1 MDAKETA
8 EWLKRHNESKGAPP
22 EYWIDWV
29 RRAQDFLKYGR
40 RAKAEKVEGKK

>member
-8 EWLKRHNESKGAPP
+8 EYLAKLEKIPRTP
-22 EYWIDWV
+22 EVTSDWV

-40 RAKAEKVEGKK
+40 RAKAERVEGEK

>member
-8 EWLKRHNESKGAPP
+8 EYLAKNEKMPREP
-22 EYWIDWV
+22 EAMSDWV
-29 RRAQDFLKYGR
+29 RRATDFLKYGR